1 MLGWNVTIVTTDGH
15 AIWHNSTKSI
25 MEAPIK
31 IGNHVWL
38 GAYVKVGKGVCLPDD
53 CVVAQSSL
61 VTKQFNASYIDRW
74 SSCKRNIERYHMEY
88 RLNSR

>member
-1 MLGWNVTIVTTDGH
+1 
-15 AIWHNSTKSI
+15 

-61 VTKQFNASYIDRW
+61 VTKQFNSPHTLIGGEFLQ
-74 SSCKRNIERYHMEY
+74 KKY
-88 RLNSR
+88 RKISHGI

>member
-53 CVVAQSSL
+53 CVG
-61 VTKQFNASYIDRW
+61 D
-74 SSCKRNIERYHMEY
+74 
-88 RLNSR
+88 

>member
-1 MLGWNVTIVTTDGH
+1 LLGWNVTIVTTDGH

-61 VTKQFNASYIDRW
+61 VTKQFNSPHTLIGGVPAKEISKDITWNID
-74 SSCKRNIERYHMEY
+74 
-88 RLNSR
+88 